1 MTLGVRYRIFLPVTG
16 LMLAI
21 FAVLLHNGYR
31 QMQNT
36 VALQEMERYKTLESN
51 INASLE
57 ETLKSARYG
66 LLSMIEQP
74 EVHKALADRNREKL
88 LQLTMPAFIKL
99 KEEGV
104 EQIQFLLPPATS
116 FLRLHMPEK
125 YGDDLSSIRHTVVEC
140 DKSKKIVEGLEE
152 GRGGFG
158 FRVVSP
164 VFDQGRYVGCAEYG
178 VGFGKKELEK
188 WKKQTGA
195 DFFVY
200 GISKGVSWV
209 DSAEGNKPLAAT
221 RGQDDWKVEG
231 TVVEQALKSGRMT
244 VDYPGDG
251 AIAVLIIPVKDYSG
265 KAAAYIKAVVS
276 REKVLQLI
284 RQTMVKSIAILV
296 AGILV
301 VSLVLYGVISR
312 CLLPLGKIAD
322 GMEKAG
328 RGDLTQKLSMNC
340 RDEIGRLV
348 NGFNGMVDNFK
359 LLVTDASRS
368 AGELSVASQQLSA
381 STRQVSS
388 TIQNVAAVMDNLSV
402 DTEGLGDDAQ
412 RMEESAGRV
421 LEMAADG
428 ERSMERLKLSIDEL
442 KLLIAGISGVVN
454 DFGARSRDI
463 GKIVEVISDITEQTN
478 LLALNASI
486 EAARAGEHGRGF
498 AVVAAQVQTLAEKS
512 KNAALEISRLIGF
525 IQNDAAAAMAEVGKG
540 TAGFEEGVRQLADTG
555 DKFNKITRAIDSQS
569 RFIRSVAES
578 LTNIKAG
585 AMEVATAMGNQT
597 AATDSISASAYEL
610 SAMAE
615 GLNEKIARFRM

>member
-1 MTLGVRYRIFLPVTG
+1 MMLSVRYRIFLPVMG
-16 LMLAI
+16 LVLAI
-21 FAVLLHNGYR
+21 FAILLYNGYR

-36 VALQEMERYKTLESN
+36 VALQEMEQYKSLESN
-51 INASLE
+51 MNASLE
-57 ETLKSARYG
+57 ETLRSARYG

-74 EVHKALADRNREKL
+74 EVQKAFADRDREKL
-88 LQLTMPAFIKL
+88 SQLTMPAFMRL

-125 YGDDLSSIRHTVVEC
+125 YGDDLSSIRHTIVEC
-140 DKSKKIVEGLEE
+140 NKNKKMVEGLEE

-164 VFDQGRYVGCAEYG
+164 VFYQGRYIGCAEYG

-188 WKKQTGA
+188 WKKQSGA

-209 DSAEGNKPLAAT
+209 DGAGGDKPIVST
-221 RGQDDWKVEG
+221 TGQDDWKVKEA
-231 TVVEQALKSGRMT
+231 VVEQALKSGRMA

-251 AIAVLIIPVKDYSG
+251 EIAVLIIPVKDYSG
-265 KAAAYIKAVVS
+265 KVAAYIKAVMS
-276 REKVLQLI
+276 REKVLSQI

-301 VSLVLYGVISR
+301 VSLVLYAVIRR
-312 CLLPLGKIAD
+312 CLLPLGKIAE

-328 RGDLTQKLSMNC
+328 KGDLTQRLSINC
-340 RDEIGRLV
+340 HDEIGRLAG
-348 NGFNGMVDNFK
+348 GFNGMVDNIK

-368 AGELSVASQQLSA
+368 ANELSISSQQLSA
-381 STRQVSS
+381 STQQVSS
-388 TIQNVAAVMDNLSV
+388 TIQKVAAIMDNLSA
-402 DTEGLGDDAQ
+402 DAEGLGSDAK
-412 RMEESAGRV
+412 RMEESVGQV

-428 ERSMERLKLSIDEL
+428 EKSMERLNRLINKL
-442 KLLIAGISGVVN
+442 KLLITNISGMVN
-454 DFGARSRDI
+454 DFGVRSQDI
-463 GKIVEVISDITEQTN
+463 GKIVAVISDITEQTN

-498 AVVAAQVQTLAEKS
+498 SVVAAEVQTLAEKS
-512 KNAALEISRLIGF
+512 KNAALEISRLITL
-525 IQNDAAAAMAEVGKG
+525 IQHDAVQAIEEVGKG
-540 TAGFEEGVRQLADTG
+540 TAGFEEGVCQLADTG
-555 DKFNKITRAIDSQS
+555 NKFNKITRAIESQS
-569 RFIRSVAES
+569 HFIRSVAES
-578 LTNIKAG
+578 LTNIKAS
-585 AMEVATAMGNQT
+585 AMEVAAATGKQT
-597 AATDSISASAYEL
+597 AATESITSSAFEL

-615 GLNEKIARFRM
+615 GLNEQIDRFRM